1 MPINFRPNLAARL
14 MSRLHVLYPAF
25 SFSSLTS
32 SLLSP
37 FLQLISSFA
46 SQEQKEYASAGAV
59 AEEVLSSI
67 KTVVLFGGESREA
80 ER

>member
-1 MPINFRPNLAARL
+1 MAL
-14 MSRLHVLYPAF
+14 
-25 SFSSLTS
+25 SL
-32 SLLSP
+32 SLLPSSH
-37 FLQLISSFA
+37 QLISSFA

-67 KTVVLFGGESREA
+67 RTVISFGGESREA